1 MKHIKQKTTKDYSK
15 FHLLP
20 MNREIQAVHVEK
32 MVSSIRN
39 MGCIRDVIVAVTNLI
54 DGITRCYIIDGQ
66 HLFTACQREGLP
78 IVYRAV
84 KINTDEELVE
94 KMAALN
100 NTSKSWNLINYVNAW
115 KYVNTDYMTLL
126 KYINLYNLEPSMIAM
141 IAMNQ
146 TNATGTSR
154 LIKKGE
160 FVISN
165 SKTAEM
171 CKAFSDF
178 FIKIGTADR
187 WIKFNFLSVFTSEY
201 GKYDHAKALLKL
213 DKHLSTIKAMGDPK
227 YAQDYIRKNI
237 FY

>member
-1 MKHIKQKTTKDYSK
+1 MKHIKQKITKDYSK
-15 FHLLP
+15 FYLLP

-32 MVSSIRN
+32 MVNSIRS
-39 MGCIRDVIVAVTNLI
+39 MGCIRDIVVAETNLI
-54 DGITRCYIIDGQ
+54 DGIKRKYIIDGQ
-66 HLFTACQREGLP
+66 HLVSACQREGLP
-78 IVYRAV
+78 IVYRLV
-84 KINTDEELVE
+84 QINTDEELVE

-100 NTSKSWNLINYVNAW
+100 NTSKSWNLINYINAW

-146 TNATGTSR
+146 NNTTGTSK

-165 SKTAEM
+165 SKTAAM

-201 GKYDHAKALLKL
+201 GKYDHTKALLKL
-213 DKHLSTIKAMGDPK
+213 DKHLSTIKAMADPK